1 MRGYNFTDGVRTVLA
16 HAREE
21 AARFNHEYVGTEHM
35 LLGIVKRGD
44 GAAIRML
51 DELDVDPQRLRT
63 KLEETLMRGNGP
75 QAAGRDLPYTSR
87 ARVVLELA
95 MTVAREHAHSY
106 VGSEHLLLGLL
117 REKKGIAAQV
127 LLDAGVTEAAAREA
141 MLEVLGAY
149 AESRG
154 ALQADVHMPASRI
167 PALVVVEVRY
177 DGGWTLRREFRT
189 AEEAMAFLAGR

>member
-16 HAREE
+16 HARDE

-35 LLGIVKRGD
+35 LLGIVKRGE

-51 DELDVDPQRLRT
+51 DELDVDPQRLRAT
-63 KLEETLMRGNGP
+63 LEETVKRGKASQTTGP
-75 QAAGRDLPYTSR
+75 DLPYTSR
-87 ARVVLELA
+87 AKVVLELA
-95 MTVAREHAHSY
+95 MKVAQEHAHSY

-117 REKKGIAAQV
+117 REKNGIAAQV
-127 LLDAGVTEAAAREA
+127 LIDAGVTEAAAGEA
-141 MLEVLGAY
+141 MLEVLDAY

-154 ALQADVHMPASRI
+154 SLQAEVHMPARRI
-167 PALVVVEVRY
+167 PTLVVVEVRY

-189 AEEAMAFLAGR
+189 SEEAMAFLAGR